1 MFWSSITIILPSY
14 SFRSESWKDIDE
26 IFYCPFLP
34 FSHSIVDH
42 PSKSIKRSCIS
53 IADALLLPSLLVT
66 GLSMILA
73 KKNILDDTEEREIAF
88 LNFFHR
94 RANSIYIVF
103 LCASIPDWKACNYT
117 QIYVSL
123 VEIIKFSSVS
133 IEWSNDS
140 KKNDLSTLSTSSFT
154 WSVDFSLVLIMF
166 STIILLNNNY
176 K

>member
-1 MFWSSITIILPSY
+1 MKSFLSFFPSS
-14 SFRSESWKDIDE
+14 R
-26 IFYCPFLP
+26 
-34 FSHSIVDH
+34 SIVDH

-53 IADALLLPSLLVT
+53 IGTLCCSLLFWLQVCRWF
-66 GLSMILA
+66 LQRKIYLMIL
-73 KKNILDDTEEREIAF
+73 KKGKSHFWI
-88 LNFFHR
+88 FFTDEQIR
-94 RANSIYIVF
+94 FTSCF